1 MHDLERLK
9 RLAEANDVDAI
20 AMLAVYVKRSND
32 PDLKTYLIGLISA
45 NISKRGHEINR
56 LHEIEQMVLKNPKKD
71 KVDQAILDSFL
82 KKISLQQTDRTIIPH
97 YYSNSDKTELLSP
110 TTFHIDP
117 TTLWVEPEPE
127 FFDSSFER
135 RFKDGEEEGE

>member
-56 LHEIEQMVLKNPKKD
+56 LHEIEQKVLKDPKKE
-71 KVDQAILDSFL
+71 KANQELLNSFL
-82 KKISLQQTDRTIIPH
+82 RDYGRKNLDRTITPH

-110 TTFHIDP
+110 ATFHVEP

-127 FFDSSFER
+127 FFHSSFER
-135 RFKDGEEEGE
+135 RFKDGEEDE